1 MRPLSVCSRAMD
13 GLPRF
18 VRPLWAS
25 TARPPKRAFAEFS
38 NSRKLTADQHEFLD
52 LIIDHLTA
60 RDVMDPR
67 LLYETPFTDFNTN
80 GVEGMFDH
88 SDVVQLVQI
97 LRDIEPKFAA

>member
-1 MRPLSVCSRAMD
+1 VCSRAMD

-67 LLYETPFTDFNTN
+67 LLYETPFTDFNAMASRVCSIIPMWSNWCRYCGT
-80 GVEGMFDH
+80 
-88 SDVVQLVQI
+88 
-97 LRDIEPKFAA
+97 